1 MPTTTARKRPR
12 PGELV
17 TRQVADVLEVILPDT
32 VPPLTNGALEGLRLA
47 HEAFLEK
54 IAAELQ
60 KSESKGIVQPNELED
75 ILCRLG
81 YANLAKE
88 AKTKMK
94 ETESTVLDSKT
105 KLNKKKKSQFWTTD
119 MEAEQER
126 LLAQSRTTM
135 VGKNKDPR

>member
-1 MPTTTARKRPR
+1 
-12 PGELV
+12 
-17 TRQVADVLEVILPDT
+17 
-32 VPPLTNGALEGLRLA
+32 LTNGALEGLRLA